1 MALNREALF
10 STLFDRLCLINGIVY
25 KSRIFKTYDDLE
37 ASEQPALIMVK
48 TSESVANQRGLPPIW
63 TLQGTIFL
71 YCRNDQD
78 PYVGASVQLNQ
89 LITLVEAA
97 FERQPNE
104 YTIPNAPY
112 QDMPSDYL
120 TTLNGQC
127 SHCWISGTIQTDE
140 GMLGSQAAA
149 SIPFEI
155 VATA

>member
-10 STLFDRLCLINGIVY
+10 STLFDRLSLINGIVF

-63 TLQGTIFL
+63 TLQGTIYL

-89 LITLVEAA
+89 LISLVEAA
-97 FERQPNE
+97 FERQANE
-104 YTIPNAPY
+104 YTIPNAPIRI
-112 QDMPSDYL
+112 
-120 TTLNGQC
+120 C
-127 SHCWISGTIQTDE
+127 KVII
-140 GMLGSQAAA
+140 
-149 SIPFEI
+149 
-155 VATA
+155 